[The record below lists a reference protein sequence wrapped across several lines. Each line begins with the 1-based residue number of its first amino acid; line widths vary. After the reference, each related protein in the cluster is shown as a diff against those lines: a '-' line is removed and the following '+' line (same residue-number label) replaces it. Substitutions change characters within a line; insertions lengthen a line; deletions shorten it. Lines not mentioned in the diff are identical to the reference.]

1 MQRAPLSLYLE
12 LQGGSHVNLESAAR
26 IALAWN
32 ALVVETFAIIDPSAD
47 IRVELIDAVDSS
59 LGYRSVVTAV
69 GKVAKQHPYIAGG
82 IGGVLGT
89 FFTIPLTHFG
99 EHIWEDIYA
108 AVGHVDDAK
117 QRAIDDPENVRLS
130 AEKAR
135 NSNFAPREKQEL
147 FTQLEREPIIL
158 GAAVT
163 PSITV
168 KPPPALFVPRAEFAG
183 RAGIDAVTTETV
195 EKRTTS
201 ERMRVILLTPK
212 LQPKQLMWQFADES
226 GRPFSAKMKDAEYLK
241 ALEEH
246 RTGAELMIGLWMDI
260 QVETKLETDS
270 GIWTEKSREVTKVY
284 SPVLSSASLGSSQLF
299 DDQN

>member
-1 MQRAPLSLYLE
+1 MQSAPLSLYLE
-12 LQGGSHVNLESAAR
+12 LQEGSHVSLESAAK

-32 ALVVETFAIIDPSAD
+32 DLVVQTFTIIDPSAD
-47 IRVELIDAVDSS
+47 VRVELIDAVDSS
-59 LGYRSVVTAV
+59 LGYRSVVKAV
-69 GKVAKQHPYIAGG
+69 GKVAKQHPIVAGG

-89 FFTIPLTHFG
+89 FFAIPLTHFG

-117 QRAIDDPENVRLS
+117 QCAVDDPENVRLN
-130 AEKAR
+130 AEKGR
-135 NSNFAPREKQEL
+135 NSSFAPTQKREL

-168 KPPPALFVPRAEFAG
+168 KPPPALFVPRADFAG
-183 RAGIDAVTTETV
+183 RAGIDVVTTETV
-195 EKRTTS
+195 QKRTTS
-201 ERMRVILLTPK
+201 ERLKVVLLTPK

-226 GRPFSAKMKDAEYLK
+226 GRPFSAKMKDVDYLK

-260 QVETKLETDS
+260 QVETKLETVG
-270 GIWTEKSREVTKVY
+270 GIWSETSRDVTKVY
-284 SPVLSSASLGSSQLF
+284 SPVLSATSVRSPQLF